1 MVRRYQR
8 YQKKMS
14 PMTIAGVIVLTLVMC
29 GTFGYKQ
36 YALGVQKTEYA
47 SQIKELKKQKKKLV
61 SEREDLKSFADYVQ
75 TDEYAEE
82 VAREKLGLV
91 HKDEILF
98 VPEEK

>member
-1 MVRRYQR
+1 
-8 YQKKMS
+8 MS
-14 PMTIAGVIVLTLVMC
+14 PVTVIGAIVLTVALC

-36 YALGVQKTEYA
+36 YTLGVQKAEYA
-47 SQIKELKKQKKKLV
+47 NQIKDLQKQKKKL
-61 SEREDLKSFADYVQ
+61 ELEKEDLKSFAEYVK

-91 HKDEILF
+91 HKGEILF

>member
-1 MVRRYQR
+1 MRRNR
-8 YQKKMS
+8 KRMS
-14 PMTIAGVIVLTLVMC
+14 PVTVVGAIVLTLVLC

-36 YALGVQKTEYA
+36 YVLGVQKVEYE
-47 SQIKELKKQKKKLV
+47 SQIKELQKQKKNLV
-61 SEREDLKSFADYVQ
+61 SEREDLKTFSEYVK

-82 VAREKLGLV
+82 IAREKLGLV

>member
-1 MVRRYQR
+1 
-8 YQKKMS
+8 MS
-14 PMTIAGVIVLTLVMC
+14 PVTIIGVIILTLSLC

-36 YALGVQKTEYA
+36 YVLKQQKSEYA
-47 SQIKELKKQKKKLV
+47 EQIKDLKKQKKQLAEEK
-61 SEREDLKSFADYVQ
+61 EDLKTFADYVE

-91 HKDEILF
+91 HKGEILF

>member
-1 MVRRYQR
+1 MNRNR
-8 YQKKMS
+8 KKLS
-14 PMTIAGVIVLTLVMC
+14 PFTVAGVILLTLSLC

-36 YALGVQKTEYA
+36 YVLGIQKTEYA
-47 SQIKELKKQKKKLV
+47 NQIKELKKQKKQLTDEK
-61 SEREDLKSFADYVQ
+61 EELKSFADYVK

-91 HKDEILF
+91 HKGEILF